1 MFLFCCH
8 FWALVIRLDFCCV
21 NQIELQE
28 QRSSGR
34 GNKSKDSKRKRKSQ
48 KTEGGPKST
57 EASECKKTKPV
68 SLTPPSDP
76 HTGTHSKLNW
86 SHALFMRTVREQTDL
101 LFSCRSCDVF
111 LKLWRGRWRLR
122 GEPQRQKNAGLGL
135 ISPHNKLTLI
145 LLFNPSNGRSPPY

>member
-1 MFLFCCH
+1 MFKLLKALFSIFCLNSKMFLFCCH
-8 FWALVIRLDFCCV
+8 FWALIIRLDFFCV

-76 HTGTHSKLNW
+76 HRGTHSKLNW
-86 SHALFMRTVREQTDL
+86 SQAHALFMRTVRNKQTCSSLADL
-101 LFSCRSCDVF
+101 VMFS
-111 LKLWRGRWRLR
+111 
-122 GEPQRQKNAGLGL
+122 
-135 ISPHNKLTLI
+135 
-145 LLFNPSNGRSPPY
+145 

>member
-1 MFLFCCH
+1 MFLCCH
-8 FWALVIRLDFCCV
+8 IWALIIRLDFFCV

-76 HTGTHSKLNW
+76 HRGTHSTELVSSSRFIHENCQK
-86 SHALFMRTVREQTDL
+86 QTDL

-122 GEPQRQKNAGLGL
+122 GEPQRQKNAGLRL